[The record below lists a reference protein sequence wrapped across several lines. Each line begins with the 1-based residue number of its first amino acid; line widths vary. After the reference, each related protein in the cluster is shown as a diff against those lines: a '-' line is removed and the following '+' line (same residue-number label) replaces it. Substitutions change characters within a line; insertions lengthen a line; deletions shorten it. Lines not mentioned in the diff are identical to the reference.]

1 MIRKGCLELYAASHM
16 SNKDLPFEAE
26 DFIVHWQ
33 IITIVNVPILAGVNK
48 KLSSTQMTQDSMDV
62 HEETVYPFEI
72 WLEFFFNQIYICIL
86 KFPDV
91 F

>member
-72 WLEFFFNQIYICIL
+72 
-86 KFPDV
+86 
-91 F
+91 

>member
-1 MIRKGCLELYAASHM
+1 M

-33 IITIVNVPILAGVNK
+33 IITIVNVPILAGVIK
-48 KLSSTQMTQDSMDV
+48 KWSSTVMTQDSMDV

-72 WLEFFFNQIYICIL
+72 LSFFLNQICIRIL